1 MSSLSTIFIRIP
13 SSNLNLVGAFT
24 ELEYGLNI
32 YSVVCILLA
41 MSLLRVQHTV
51 KYSRDQFL
59 KGSKVLIE
67 LGGAQV

>member
-1 MSSLSTIFIRIP
+1 MVKQGLKSVYVVIEWPLS
-13 SSNLNLVGAFT
+13 AFT
-24 ELEYGLNI
+24 ELKYGLNI
-32 YSVVCILLA
+32 CHVVCILLA

-51 KYSRDQFL
+51 KYSSDQFL